1 MPAAPATSLQLLSA
15 TAPPLPLP
23 FPRCKC
29 YGSSCWV
36 VQATTRSAAAAA
48 ARGSGWNSHGWR
60 TRLGSKMDLR
70 MPHLVDTAPF
80 CSVVQAPSSPSS
92 HGHANTVHHPVTV
105 PMSFFGYGKAKVP
118 DVVQAGDPV
127 LHEPAEE
134 VKKEDIG
141 SVHIEKTIND
151 MVATMRNAPGVG
163 LAAPQIGV
171 PLQIIVLE
179 DTTELMS
186 YTSVEE
192 CEAQHRYPFDLL
204 VIINPKLTKK
214 ANSGSAFFFEGCLS
228 VEGYRALVERCFEV
242 EVSGLGRD
250 GQPITV
256 TAKGWKARILQHE
269 CDHLQGILYVDR
281 MVPRS
286 FRTTQNLR
294 LPLPAGCP
302 RPGICMSQFCT

>member
-15 TAPPLPLP
+15 TAPPAPPLPLP
-23 FPRCKC
+23 SPRCKC

-36 VQATTRSAAAAA
+36 VQATTRSAAA

-70 MPHLVDTAPF
+70 MPHL
-80 CSVVQAPSSPSS
+80 
-92 HGHANTVHHPVTV
+92 
-105 PMSFFGYGKAKVP
+105 
-118 DVVQAGDPV
+118 AGDPV

-228 VEGYRALVERCFEV
+228 VEGYRALVERYFEV

-281 MVPRS
+281 MAPRS

-302 RPGICMSQFCT
+302 KPGICMSQFCT

>member
-15 TAPPLPLP
+15 TAPPAPPLPLP
-23 FPRCKC
+23 SPRCKC

-36 VQATTRSAAAAA
+36 VQATTRSAAA

-70 MPHLVDTAPF
+70 MPHL
-80 CSVVQAPSSPSS
+80 
-92 HGHANTVHHPVTV
+92 
-105 PMSFFGYGKAKVP
+105 
-118 DVVQAGDPV
+118 AGDPV

-171 PLQIIVLE
+171 PLQ
-179 DTTELMS
+179 
-186 YTSVEE
+186 
-192 CEAQHRYPFDLL
+192 

-228 VEGYRALVERCFEV
+228 VEGYRALVERYFEV

-281 MVPRS
+281 MAPRS

-302 RPGICMSQFCT
+302 KPGSTSTELQGNTANLVSTRNVHVRQ

>member
-1 MPAAPATSLQLLSA
+1 MLDDSYCFEYVCSFFLGGHRKKDLNCKEEEGRRLHLWRMMMGVTFLSA
-15 TAPPLPLP
+15 CT
-23 FPRCKC
+23 KK
-29 YGSSCWV
+29 
-36 VQATTRSAAAAA
+36 
-48 ARGSGWNSHGWR
+48 SGFWC
-60 TRLGSKMDLR
+60 TILL
-70 MPHLVDTAPF
+70 
-80 CSVVQAPSSPSS
+80 
-92 HGHANTVHHPVTV
+92 
-105 PMSFFGYGKAKVP
+105 
-118 DVVQAGDPV
+118 QAGDPV

-192 CEAQHRYPFDLL
+192 CEAQYRYPFDLL
-204 VIINPKLTKK
+204 VIINPRLTKK
-214 ANSGSAFFFEGCLS
+214 TNSGSAFFFEGCLS
-228 VEGYRALVERCFEV
+228 VEGYRALVERYFEV

-256 TAKGWKARILQHE
+256 AAKGWKARILQHE

-302 RPGICMSQFCT
+302 KPGICMSQFCT